1 MGMWQN
7 LKGKR
12 KFELWFKQTFKLRRN
27 AADKNI
33 HDFNILVRF
42 FSTSFIKSAF
52 CHQCYLKWLL
62 LKFIHQ
68 VLPGSSKRVGLL
80 LFHLL
85 HLCATKTSNTTFIYL
100 KVFSARLTSD
110 LTTPNRCQLY
120 VFVFLCECRCVSVSV
135 GVSVGGLWVLIVCVW
150 VFVGG

>member
-52 CHQCYLKWLL
+52 CHQRFLKWLL

-68 VLPGSSKRVGLL
+68 VLPGYYFTYYISVLPRQVMQH
-80 LFHLL
+80 LF
-85 HLCATKTSNTTFIYL
+85 I
-100 KVFSARLTSD
+100 
-110 LTTPNRCQLY
+110 
-120 VFVFLCECRCVSVSV
+120 
-135 GVSVGGLWVLIVCVW
+135 
-150 VFVGG
+150 